1 MADDKNKKYIPWLYS
16 QLDILTRKNVIG
28 PGTAKNIRE
37 YYGEVPE
44 SKKLTGTAI
53 FTALGLTLI
62 GFGILLII
70 AFNWDKFPR
79 FPKVALS
86 LAPLAAGLTL
96 AYFAHKQRKKKI
108 TYMEGAGAF
117 WFLSIGGTIAL
128 ISQTYNI
135 VGNLEGFLFIWL
147 ILALPVMYAL
157 GSSFAYF
164 FYVAWVIWW
173 ASVAQN
179 DGGYAVGFWFF
190 MAAALP
196 FFIKKFREDRY
207 SDGVIRNSFITALA
221 FTIGTGV
228 SLEKCVPGLWIVI
241 YMSMFSL
248 LYLSSGTLYKDR
260 EGVLRRPFQWFSVLG
275 IAILT
280 LMLTMKWN
288 WYHVGWNYYRT
299 ESRFNSIAAIGDY
312 VIAVVLISAALLML
326 FDSFRYKKPWLMDY
340 GAAPVV
346 AIVCYLLMSFYG
358 PVDNDIAL
366 LSVLAIMNIYAAYI
380 GMKTIMAGVELRQ
393 MAVVNGGMLILG
405 VLIMMRFFDL
415 DFGLMERG
423 VAFIVIGSAILAG
436 SRLIAGRIG
445 KKNG

>member
-1 MADDKNKKYIPWLYS
+1 
-16 QLDILTRKNVIG
+16 
-28 PGTAKNIRE
+28 
-37 YYGEVPE
+37 VPE
-44 SKKLTGTAI
+44 SKKLTATSI

-79 FPKVALS
+79 LLKVMFS
-86 LAPLAAGLTL
+86 LVPLAAGMTL
-96 AYFAHKQRKKKI
+96 AFFAYKHRKKKI

-117 WFLSIGGTIAL
+117 WFLSIGATIAL

-135 VGNLEGFLFIWL
+135 VGDMGTFLLIWI
-147 ILALPVMYAL
+147 ILGLPVMYAL

-173 ASVAQN
+173 ASVSQLE
-179 DGGYAVGFWFF
+179 GGFATGFWFL
-190 MAAALP
+190 MGAAMP
-196 FFIKKFREDRY
+196 FFIKKFIADRY

-228 SLEKCVPGLWIVI
+228 AMEKCVPGLWMVV
-241 YMSMFSL
+241 YMSMFAL
-248 LYLSSGTLYKDR
+248 LYLSSGSLYPDR
-260 EGVLRRPFQWFSVLG
+260 EGVLRRPFQWFSVTG
-275 IAILT
+275 IAILSI
-280 LMLTMKWN
+280 MLTQKWP
-288 WYHVGWNYYRT
+288 WYEIGWHYYRH
-299 ESRFNSIAAIGDY
+299 ESKFNSLAGIADY
-312 VIAVVLISAALLML
+312 ILAVVLLSTALLML

-346 AIVCYLLMSFYG
+346 TILGYLAMSFWG
-358 PVDNDIAL
+358 PVDNDVAVL
-366 LSVLAIMNIYAAYI
+366 CVLALMNIYTGYLGI
-380 GMKTIMAGVELRQ
+380 KTIMAGVELRQ
-393 MAVVNGGMLILG
+393 MAVVNGGMIILG
-405 VLIMMRFFDL
+405 VLVMMRFFDM

-436 SRLIAGRIG
+436 SKLIAGRIG